1 MNRWSKRRTARQNAE
16 FDLKNGRAERE
27 PPTKLQLDHFFNEIQ
42 RGNNSAFG
50 LIKLAKIN
58 LDLDLLPEKYHPFWS
73 VLGYAVLQ
81 KRDAIIGSLQRAGCS
96 SVLFRTT
103 KARLKKL
110 DEELEELIQDEI
122 ILPEPSITT
131 NDVGIDNQ
139 ITTSQNTNSDEKLIS
154 VSKELMQIYFSKN
167 ERIKFSSRALVQLLG
182 VLPPGFAVY
191 VVKLVL
197 ELKSVDSSDAV
208 CENCGELDTML
219 KSKNCGHQFC
229 ELCYYETFWKNRKY
243 FDLVCPVCND
253 PLKACIMDR
262 PMGVTWRDYAV
273 FELREKRELPDVD
286 ENSKGMCDCL
296 KPADKSPDFRCF
308 KNLDFTKQLILE
320 NKINSRLK
328 YEKLGENTW
337 SKKLKFKSYC
347 QYKMKSQYL
356 GSKSSQ
362 RLSEFEKCI
371 VLGDILRL
379 ICVIEAGVDVDA
391 ILNDYKQNALHLAIF
406 HGNETMAWFL
416 INIAGID
423 TSICTVN
430 GGISSYFSTALFS
443 VGAMVDMLK
452 NSGLEVDRTKETCYW
467 DIGDVNPETL
477 FENQELTIAI
487 DTDENHPGAGAIVID
502 NFVDQSII
510 DILISKI
517 FDKLEDV
524 GEESTKDSDA
534 HRVCSQRRYFLDSEK
549 FVGNFLETGLKNA
562 LKNHNYNSPQN
573 YKIDEIKAYQHL
585 RFLHYDLP
593 GGWVPPHVDL
603 NRTNGEDLVKSTH
616 TFILYLSEPGENGGG
631 ETDLLKFLPNQGEEC
646 EVKFSVVP
654 KFRRLLLFPHACP
667 HIGRPVLCPPKLLVR
682 GEIRLSGF
690 EKV

>member
-16 FDLKNGRAERE
+16 FDLKNGLAKRE
-27 PPTKLQLDHFFNEIQ
+27 APTEVQLEHFFNEIQ

-50 LIKLAKIN
+50 LIKLAKVN
-58 LDLDLLPEKYHPFWS
+58 LDLDLLTEKYQPFWS

-103 KARLKKL
+103 KNRLEKL
-110 DEELEELIQDEI
+110 DEEIIHPEI
-122 ILPEPSITT
+122 IQPESSSSA
-131 NDVGIDNQ
+131 NDAQIDNQ
-139 ITTSQNTNSDEKLIS
+139 NTISHNNDPDEKLIS
-154 VSKELMQIYFSKN
+154 VSKELMKIYFSKN
-167 ERIKFSSRALVQLLG
+167 ANIKFSSNALVQLLG
-182 VLPPGFAVY
+182 ILPPGFAVH

-197 ELKSVDSSDAV
+197 ELKSVDNSDV
-208 CENCGELDTML
+208 ICDECGELDVAL
-219 KSKNCGHQFC
+219 KSKNCAHQFC
-229 ELCYYETFWKNRKY
+229 ELCFYKTLWKNRKY
-243 FDLVCPVCND
+243 FDLVCPICND
-253 PLKACIMDR
+253 PLKVCFMDR

-273 FELREKRELPDVD
+273 FELRKRRQLPDFD
-286 ENSKGMCDCL
+286 EIIINMCDCL
-296 KPADKSPDFRCF
+296 KPVDKSPDFRCF
-308 KNLDFTKQLILE
+308 KNPDFTENLILE
-320 NKINSRLK
+320 NKINTKLK
-328 YEKLGENTW
+328 YDKLGEDTW

-406 HGNETMAWFL
+406 NGNETMAWFL
-416 INIAGID
+416 INIVGID

-430 GGISSYFSTALFS
+430 GGISSYFSTARSLNDDC
-443 VGAMVDMLK
+443 GMVDMLQ
-452 NSGLEVDRTKETCYW
+452 NAGLEDRYNTETCYW
-467 DIGDVNPETL
+467 DMESVNTDTL
-477 FENQELTIAI
+477 FDNQELTIAI
-487 DTDENHPGAGAIVID
+487 DTHEDHPGAGTIVID
-502 NFVDQSII
+502 NFVDQSIT

-517 FDKLEDV
+517 FEKQTDV

-549 FVGNFLETGLKNA
+549 FVGNLLETGLKNA
-562 LKNHNYNSPQN
+562 IKNHHSKSSQN

-585 RFLHYDLP
+585 RFLHYDVP

-603 NRTNGEDLVKSTH
+603 NRTDGESLEKSTH

-631 ETDLLKFLPNQGEEC
+631 ETDLLKFIPNQGEGC
-646 EVKFSVVP
+646 EVMFSVVP

-682 GEIRLSGF
+682 GEVRLSGF
-690 EKV
+690 EKE